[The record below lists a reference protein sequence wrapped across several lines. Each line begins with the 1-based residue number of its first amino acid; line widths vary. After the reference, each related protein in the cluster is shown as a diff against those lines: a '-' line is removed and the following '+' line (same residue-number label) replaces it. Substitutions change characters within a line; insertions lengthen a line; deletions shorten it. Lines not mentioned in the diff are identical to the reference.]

1 MPVASLLRQIQSLLS
16 GSVFPSKLEAE
27 LRGKIDLNRHM
38 DQLREQVA
46 ALEVQ
51 ISSYNSR
58 RAELVAAKWERVS
71 MGVLAESR
79 EAFSRS
85 AHRDIV
91 SYVKSLHGMV
101 RALKQ
106 DAALGSGLHAGAS
119 VPAAALAR
127 GPAAVASS
135 KEADEWAKR
144 ENHVS
149 IIPHSCFDSLL
160 FLTHHSRLTGDRRLL
175 TRAGAVVKME
185 RDLQARERKLK
196 LAVQQLA
203 ATRNS
208 MAEEFSREKRRIESE
223 FETRERVLHDKLSDA
238 RVALEAIPPAP
249 LLATCDLPEFLPQ
262 PGTVT
267 DPSSAIEA
275 ATPVAAWAAD
285 QVEKASRADDWVISQ
300 RRARE
305 DKGAESSAVQ
315 HVSTD
320 QVLGMWSNQ
329 ANTANA
335 ATSMYVTAPSPSGHL

>member
-119 VPAAALAR
+119 V
-127 GPAAVASS
+127 
-135 KEADEWAKR
+135 
-144 ENHVS
+144 
-149 IIPHSCFDSLL
+149 
-160 FLTHHSRLTGDRRLL
+160 
-175 TRAGAVVKME
+175 
-185 RDLQARERKLK
+185 QARARSPLLDHFWSTYTCFSAEPEGPPR
-196 LAVQQLA
+196 
-203 ATRNS
+203 TRGWS
-208 MAEEFSREKRRIESE
+208 GGRALRRV
-223 FETRERVLHDKLSDA
+223 ETRS
-238 RVALEAIPPAP
+238 
-249 LLATCDLPEFLPQ
+249 
-262 PGTVT
+262 
-267 DPSSAIEA
+267 
-275 ATPVAAWAAD
+275 
-285 QVEKASRADDWVISQ
+285 
-300 RRARE
+300 
-305 DKGAESSAVQ
+305 
-315 HVSTD
+315 
-320 QVLGMWSNQ
+320 
-329 ANTANA
+329 
-335 ATSMYVTAPSPSGHL
+335 